1 MTRTAMLC
9 LLRRGL
15 VAAACGLLATT
26 ASADGV
32 RQPGD
37 SARPGSRAA
46 PRVHNVRLASWR
58 SHNICPM
65 HGAVHSVRSVD
76 SLREWRDTLTQDE
89 AGAVGRRVL
98 WSREKVLVY
107 AMAMQPTAGIR
118 LEPASSVLRL
128 KSGVLWWPVKRSP
141 PGPVGM
147 PITVQSR
154 PCLIALVNRAQ
165 WHRIRVVERPL

>member
-1 MTRTAMLC
+1 MTRTAMSC

-15 VAAACGLLATT
+15 VAAACCLLATA

-32 RQPGD
+32 RQPGESGRTGAK
-37 SARPGSRAA
+37 SARAA
-46 PRVHNVRLASWR
+46 HSVRLASWR
-58 SHNICPM
+58 SHDICPM
-65 HGAVHSVRSVD
+65 QGAVRSVRSVD
-76 SLREWRDTLTQDE
+76 SLREWSDTLTQDE

-107 AMAMQPTAGIR
+107 AMALQPTAGIR

-128 KSGVLWWPVKRSP
+128 SSGVLWWPVKRSP
-141 PGPVGM
+141 PGPGGM

-165 WHRIRVVERPL
+165 WHRIRVVERAI

>member
-1 MTRTAMLC
+1 MTRTAMFC
-9 LLRRGL
+9 LLRRGA
-15 VAAACGLLATT
+15 VAAACALLAST
-26 ASADGV
+26 AAADSTRKPGETGNPGRSAAQ
-32 RQPGD
+32 R
-37 SARPGSRAA
+37 SHS
-46 PRVHNVRLASWR
+46 VRLASWR

-65 HGAVHSVRSVD
+65 QGAVHSVRSVD

-107 AMAMQPTAGIR
+107 AMAIQPTAGIR

-141 PGPVGM
+141 PGPGGM

-165 WHRIRVVERPL
+165 WHRIRIVERTI